1 MTSTNKRKSNKV
13 TTETTSSI
21 TKVGRKAYQY
31 RLYPT
36 PAQEKALLRQ
46 LEACRE
52 LYNAALQERRDS
64 YSAWFEQ
71 NTGFQFSQA
80 ENGVLVIQLD
90 IAKID
95 APKPPHINYYT
106 QANQLKAI
114 RSGECYPE
122 LLEVNFSACQ
132 DVLRR
137 VAKAFDA
144 FFERAKQPSNK
155 KAGYPRFKS
164 KARYTS
170 ITWPSYGD
178 GDGCKLKASGKVY
191 IQNVG
196 EVRFKQH
203 RNVGDNIK
211 TVTIR
216 REGLHNWYV
225 CFSCQYELAI
235 IPPQHNGPLAGMD
248 MGLEYYA
255 SLSDGEQIA
264 NPRYLRKS
272 EQKLTKAQ
280 RKLAK
285 LKSRPYHDPQK
296 CKARRV
302 VALCHRQIR
311 NQRRDFQ
318 HKEAL
323 GLARRYSVIVVE
335 DLHITNLM
343 RRPKAKQD
351 LETGQYLPNGASAKS
366 GLAKSIA
373 DAGWGNFIRI
383 LMSKVEETGSQ
394 VVKVAAAGTSQECPD
409 CHKLRPKT
417 LAERWHRCEECG
429 CEMPRDIASAK
440 VILRRG
446 LSSLG
451 WSLEAVCFS

>member
-1 MTSTNKRKSNKV
+1 MAAASKKPKKSNHPK
-13 TTETTSSI
+13 TTTT
-21 TKVGRKAYQY
+21 TTNNTRRKAYQY
-31 RLYPT
+31 RMYPT
-36 PAQEKALLRQ
+36 PSQEKALLRQ
-46 LEACRE
+46 LEACRQ

-64 YSAWFEQ
+64 YAAWFNQ
-71 NTGFQFSQA
+71 FTGFQFSQT

-90 IAKID
+90 IAKND
-95 APKPPHINYYT
+95 AAKPPTVNYYT
-106 QANQLKAI
+106 QANQLKEI
-114 RSGECYPE
+114 RSVECYPA

-137 VAKAFDA
+137 VDKAFDA
-144 FFERAKQPSNK
+144 FFERAKQPGK

-164 KARYTS
+164 KARYAS
-170 ITWPSYGD
+170 ITWPSY

-196 EVRFKQH
+196 EIRFKQH
-203 RNVGDNIK
+203 RNMGDNIK

-225 CFSCQYELAI
+225 CFSCQYELDA
-235 IPPQHNGPLAGMD
+235 IPPQHSGPPAGMD
-248 MGLEYYA
+248 MGLEYFA

-264 NPRYLRKS
+264 NPRHLRKS
-272 EQKLTKAQ
+272 EKKLTKAQ

-285 LKSRPYHDPQK
+285 LKSRPYNDPQK
-296 CKARRV
+296 RKARRA

-335 DLHITNLM
+335 DLHIANLM
-343 RRPKAKQD
+343 RRPTIKPD

-451 WSLEAVCFS
+451 

>member
-1 MTSTNKRKSNKV
+1 MSNTNKRKSNKAP
-13 TTETTSSI
+13 TETTPAI

-36 PAQEKALLRQ
+36 PAQEKALSRQ
-46 LEACRE
+46 LEACRQ

-64 YSAWFEQ
+64 YIAWFNQ
-71 NTGFQFSQA
+71 NTGFQFSQT
-80 ENGVLVIQLD
+80 EHGVLVIQFDIPKLD
-90 IAKID
+90 ATKL
-95 APKPPHINYYT
+95 PVINYYT
-106 QANQLKAI
+106 QANQLKEI
-114 RSGECYPE
+114 RSIDCYPE

-137 VAKAFDA
+137 VDKAFDA
-144 FFERAKQPSNK
+144 FFERAKQPSK

-164 KARYTS
+164 KARYAS
-170 ITWPSYGD
+170 LTWPSY

-196 EVRFKQH
+196 ELRFKQH

-216 REGLHNWYV
+216 REGLHCWYV
-225 CFSCQYELAI
+225 CFSCQYELAA
-235 IPPQHNGPLAGMD
+235 IPPHHSGPPAGMD
-248 MGLEYYA
+248 MGLEYFA

-264 NPRYLRKS
+264 NPRHLRKS

-285 LKSRPYHDPQK
+285 LKSRPYKDPQK
-296 CKARRV
+296 SKARQAI
-302 VALCHRQIR
+302 ALCHRQIR

-335 DLHITNLM
+335 DLHIANLM

-373 DAGWGNFIRI
+373 DAGWGNFICI
-383 LMSKVEETGSQ
+383 LISKVEETGSQ

-409 CHKLRPKT
+409 CHRVHPKT

-451 WSLEAVCFS
+451 WSLDAAKL

>member
-1 MTSTNKRKSNKV
+1 MTAASKKSNH
-13 TTETTSSI
+13 TTTSN
-21 TKVGRKAYQY
+21 TRRKAYQY

-36 PAQEKALLRQ
+36 PTQEKALSRQ
-46 LEACRE
+46 LEACRQ

-80 ENGVLVIQLD
+80 ENGVVVIQLD
-90 IAKID
+90 IAKND

-106 QANQLKAI
+106 QANQLKEI
-114 RSGECYPE
+114 RSVECYPE

-137 VAKAFDA
+137 VDKAFEA
-144 FFERAKQPSNK
+144 FFERSKQPSNK

-164 KARYTS
+164 KARYGS

-178 GDGCKLKASGKVY
+178 GCKLKASGRVY
-191 IQNVG
+191 LQNVG
-196 EVRFKQH
+196 EIRFKQH

-216 REGLHNWYV
+216 REGLHHWYV
-225 CFSCQYELAI
+225 CFACQYELAAI
-235 IPPQHNGPLAGMD
+235 APVHSGPPVGMD

-272 EQKLTKAQ
+272 EKKLTKAQ

-285 LKSRPYHDPQK
+285 LKSRPYNDPQK
-296 CKARRV
+296 SKARRA

-335 DLHITNLM
+335 DLQIANLM
-343 RRPKAKQD
+343 RRPKIKQD

-373 DAGWGNFIRI
+373 DAGWGNFVRI
-383 LMSKVEETGSQ
+383 LTSKVEETGSQ
-394 VVKVAAAGTSQECPD
+394 VVKIAAAGTSQECPQ
-409 CHKLRPKT
+409 CHGVRAKT
-417 LAERWHRCEECG
+417 LAERWHRCAECG

-451 WSLEAVCFS
+451 LPLEAAKL